1 MGAGR
6 AGPAEGG
13 KVLGLFPIGKDVQGL
28 TAVAAG
34 QAMLF

>member
-6 AGPAEGG
+6 AGPAQGG
-13 KVLGLFPIGKDVQGL
+13 NVLGLFPIGKDVQGL
-28 TAVAAG
+28 NAVAVG